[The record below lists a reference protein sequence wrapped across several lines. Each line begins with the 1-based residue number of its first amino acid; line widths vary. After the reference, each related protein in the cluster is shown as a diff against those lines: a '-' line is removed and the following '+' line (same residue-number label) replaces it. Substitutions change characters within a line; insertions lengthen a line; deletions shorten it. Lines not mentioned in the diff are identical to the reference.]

1 MRIWPFTPL
10 VGIAETLSW
19 QTNVLQSRTS
29 EDALSLR
36 TPRQGFSYT
45 FSFDD
50 QQMAIA
56 EGLYR
61 ANPTGD
67 WLLPVWPERSLVAAL
82 APGDTAVA
90 VSTAGDYRVGGRAV
104 AVHGQDR
111 ATELE
116 ISAVNS
122 GSIELAAPIAENILQ
137 AAVAPLRVGFCA
149 AGMNIARQYLGR
161 TIVTMVFEIRDNLEL
176 PETPYA
182 EYLGLDVLSD
192 PSLTVQALSGIV
204 VMPTTVID
212 NGFGPVVLESNR
224 DIIRGR
230 HNAQFMD
237 ATPEASW
244 RRKKWLFHL
253 NGRQRHF
260 WLPTWADD
268 MQLAGAVSALSNSI
282 SVTPVLPNIGDYVGR
297 HIMIEA
303 APAIFR
309 QVTSAVI
316 SGVNH
321 RLYLSPL
328 GVDLPTA
335 RIGFLNKVRLDADTV
350 QIDHEAGMRS
360 RTNLQLVEV

>member
-10 VGIAETLSW
+10 VSVTETLTW
-19 QTNVLQSRTS
+19 NTNVLRSRTS

-36 TPRQGFSYT
+36 IPRQGFSYT
-45 FSFDD
+45 FSFDN
-50 QQMAIA
+50 QQMAMA

-90 VSTAGDYRVGGRAV
+90 VNTAGDYRVGGRAV
-104 AVHGQDR
+104 ALHGQDR

-116 ISAVNS
+116 IAAVNS
-122 GSIELAAPIAENILQ
+122 GSIDLVAPIAENLLL

-149 AGMNIARQYLGR
+149 AGMNISRQYLGR

-176 PETPYA
+176 PKTPFS

-230 HNAQFMD
+230 HNAQFID
-237 ATPEASW
+237 AKPETRW

-268 MQLAGAVSALSNSI
+268 MQLAGSVSALSNSI
-282 SVTPVLPNIGDYVGR
+282 TVTPVLPNISDYVGR

-309 QVTSAVI
+309 QVTSAVV
-316 SGVNH
+316 SGANH
-321 RLYLSPL
+321 RLYMSPL

-335 RIGFLNKVRLDADTV
+335 RVGFLSKVRLDADTV
-350 QIDHEAGMRS
+350 QIDHEAGMHS